1 MKSAAAKYLV
11 LVLLAVLAADGLA
24 DQAEP
29 QAGDQVAIAIQNQKV
44 YPMPAFYASP
54 AVPVSY
60 GVIVEVTAVQG
71 AWLEVLV
78 PSIGDGWVHRTSV
91 TGAVQMSTSGA
102 AYSDE
107 VVTDEVMLAG
117 RGFSDDI
124 EDGYSEEHPE
134 LDFTQVD
141 LMESSWE
148 VSPEDL
154 YSFLLTGKLIE
165 AVPGLGGEVSGGSGR

>member
-1 MKSAAAKYLV
+1 MKSAVAKYLA
-11 LVLLAVLAADGLA
+11 LVLLAVLATEGLA
-24 DQAEP
+24 DQTEP

-54 AVPVSY
+54 ADPVSY
-60 GVIVEVTAVQG
+60 GVVIEVTAVQG
-71 AWLEVLV
+71 AWLKVIV
-78 PSIGDGWVHRTSV
+78 PSIGEGWVHRTSV

-124 EDGYSEEHPE
+124 EDGYSVEHPE
-134 LDFTQVD
+134 LDFARVD
-141 LMESSWE
+141 LMETSWE
-148 VSPEDL
+148 VTPESL
-154 YSFLLTGKLIE
+154 YSFLLEGKLIE
-165 AVPGLGGEVSGGSGR
+165 AVPGLGGEVSGGTGR